1 MYNKTIKL
9 ERAIDMTYLELEFM
23 RSSKPVNAPIRTM
36 KKCNA
41 ITCIHNC
48 NGFCVTYKD
57 FKCDFQ
63 EEIKIPEQ

>member
-1 MYNKTIKL
+1 
-9 ERAIDMTYLELEFM
+9 MTYLELEFM
-23 RSSKPVNAPIRTM
+23 RSSKPVNAPIRTL

>member
-1 MYNKTIKL
+1 
-9 ERAIDMTYLELEFM
+9 MTYLELELM
-23 RSSKPVNAPIRTM
+23 RSSKPANSPVRIM
-36 KKCNA
+36 EKCNA

-48 NGFCVTYKD
+48 NGFCCASSKN

>member
-1 MYNKTIKL
+1 
-9 ERAIDMTYLELEFM
+9 MTYLELEFM
-23 RSSKPVNAPIRTM
+23 RSSKQANAPIRTL

-48 NGFCVTYKD
+48 NNFCVTYKD

>member
-1 MYNKTIKL
+1 
-9 ERAIDMTYLELEFM
+9 MTYLELEFM